1 MIIDFLRLSFIR
13 LFRNKKNAF
22 YVIILSLFTVVLL
35 SLLTFKNSLINY
47 IDNFIIKN
55 IGFRTISVSPRDDVE
70 DFGYSDLISINH
82 VQDVH
87 SANYDTA
94 SVEST
99 FKSDELDGYI
109 DLVYANYSIL
119 PTNVVGEKFDADDTG
134 FAICPIDFLP
144 SSEAFNLL
152 VDEKKFLSGYELLNT
167 SFQIN
172 YYSYLF
178 DGKRLIENDKYI
190 KEFKIVGI
198 YDAKKVMNPS
208 NTCYI
213 SKKDM
218 EEIKSITTV
227 NNENTIYGFMVI
239 VDNIKNVELVLND
252 LEKKGFSRVN
262 IRSQIDYDIINK
274 ILFACNIVVS
284 VIMAS
289 IVIIII
295 NYTKKKYFND
305 IKSIGLLMTMGYS
318 NNIIVFIYLLEIVYS
333 SIFSY
338 LIGLFLFLIIYNL
351 IKFYFLK
358 GLIYSGFEILLHLN
372 TFLISVFVVIF
383 TSIIVALLYFLKN
396 KRKNINLMIEG
407 DD

>member
-22 YVIILSLFTVVLL
+22 YVIVLSLFTVVLL

-119 PTNVVGEKFDADDTG
+119 PSNVVGEKFDADDTG

-407 DD
+407 DY

>member
-227 NNENTIYGFMVI
+227 NNENTIYGFMVV

-396 KRKNINLMIEG
+396 KRKNIYLMIEG

>member
-227 NNENTIYGFMVI
+227 NNENTIYGFMVV

>member
-22 YVIILSLFTVVLL
+22 YVIVLSLFTVVLL

-152 VDEKKFLSGYELLNT
+152 VDEKKFLSGYELLNA

-227 NNENTIYGFMVI
+227 NNENTIYGFMVV

>member
-1 MIIDFLRLSFIR
+1 M
-13 LFRNKKNAF
+13 
-22 YVIILSLFTVVLL
+22 VV
-35 SLLTFKNSLINY
+35 
-47 IDNFIIKN
+47 
-55 IGFRTISVSPRDDVE
+55 
-70 DFGYSDLISINH
+70 
-82 VQDVH
+82 
-87 SANYDTA
+87 
-94 SVEST
+94 
-99 FKSDELDGYI
+99 
-109 DLVYANYSIL
+109 
-119 PTNVVGEKFDADDTG
+119 
-134 FAICPIDFLP
+134 
-144 SSEAFNLL
+144 
-152 VDEKKFLSGYELLNT
+152 
-167 SFQIN
+167 
-172 YYSYLF
+172 
-178 DGKRLIENDKYI
+178 
-190 KEFKIVGI
+190 
-198 YDAKKVMNPS
+198 
-208 NTCYI
+208 
-213 SKKDM
+213 
-218 EEIKSITTV
+218 
-227 NNENTIYGFMVI
+227 

>member
-119 PTNVVGEKFDADDTG
+119 PSNVVGEKFDADDTG

-178 DGKRLIENDKYI
+178 VGKRLIENDKYI

-198 YDAKKVMNPS
+198 YDAKKVMNPT

>member
-119 PTNVVGEKFDADDTG
+119 PSNVVGEKFDADDTG

-295 NYTKKKYFND
+295 NYTKKKYLND

>member
-119 PTNVVGEKFDADDTG
+119 PSNVVGEKFDADDTG

-227 NNENTIYGFMVI
+227 NNENTIYGFMVV

-358 GLIYSGFEILLHLN
+358 GFIYSGFEILLHLN

>member
-152 VDEKKFLSGYELLNT
+152 VDEKKILSGYELLNT

-227 NNENTIYGFMVI
+227 NNENTIYGFMVV

-372 TFLISVFVVIF
+372 IFLISVFVVIF
-383 TSIIVALLYFLKN
+383 TSIIVVLLYFLKN

>member
-119 PTNVVGEKFDADDTG
+119 PSNVVGEKFDADDTG

-227 NNENTIYGFMVI
+227 NNENTIYGFMVV

-318 NNIIVFIYLLEIVYS
+318 YNIIVFIYLLEIVYS

-351 IKFYFLK
+351 IKFYFLN

>member
-1 MIIDFLRLSFIR
+1 MIIDFLKLSFIR

-22 YVIILSLFTVVLL
+22 YVIVLSLFTVVLL

-119 PTNVVGEKFDADDTG
+119 PSNVVGETFDADDTG

>member
-152 VDEKKFLSGYELLNT
+152 VDEKNFLSGYELLNT

>member
-1 MIIDFLRLSFIR
+1 MIIDFLKLSFIR

-22 YVIILSLFTVVLL
+22 YVIVLSLFTVVLL

-119 PTNVVGEKFDADDTG
+119 PSNVVGEKFDADDTG

-318 NNIIVFIYLLEIVYS
+318 NNIIVFIYL
-333 SIFSY
+333 
-338 LIGLFLFLIIYNL
+338 
-351 IKFYFLK
+351 IKFKIISLLK
-358 GLIYSGFEILLHLN
+358 KE
-372 TFLISVFVVIF
+372 
-383 TSIIVALLYFLKN
+383 
-396 KRKNINLMIEG
+396 R
-407 DD
+407 

>member
-152 VDEKKFLSGYELLNT
+152 VDEKKILSGYELLNT

>member
-1 MIIDFLRLSFIR
+1 MIIDFLKLSFIR

-152 VDEKKFLSGYELLNT
+152 VDEKNFLSGYELLNT

-227 NNENTIYGFMVI
+227 NNENTIYGFMVV

-351 IKFYFLK
+351 IKFYFFK

>member
-70 DFGYSDLISINH
+70 DFGYIDLISINH

-119 PTNVVGEKFDADDTG
+119 PSNVVGEKFDADDTG

-227 NNENTIYGFMVI
+227 NNENTIYGFMVV

>member
-22 YVIILSLFTVVLL
+22 YVIVLSLFTVVLL

-87 SANYDTA
+87 SANYNTA

-152 VDEKKFLSGYELLNT
+152 VDEKNFLSGYELLNT

-227 NNENTIYGFMVI
+227 NNENTIYGFMVV

>member
-119 PTNVVGEKFDADDTG
+119 PSNVVGEKFDADDTG

-172 YYSYLF
+172 YYSYFF

-227 NNENTIYGFMVI
+227 NNENTIYGFMVV

>member
-1 MIIDFLRLSFIR
+1 MIIDFLKLSFIR

-22 YVIILSLFTVVLL
+22 YVIVLSLFTVVLL

-87 SANYDTA
+87 SANYDTT

-227 NNENTIYGFMVI
+227 NNENTIYGFMVV

>member
-22 YVIILSLFTVVLL
+22 YVIVLSLFTVVLL

-227 NNENTIYGFMVI
+227 NNENTIYGFMVV

-351 IKFYFLK
+351 IKF
-358 GLIYSGFEILLHLN
+358 
-372 TFLISVFVVIF
+372 LISVFVFIF

>member
-119 PTNVVGEKFDADDTG
+119 PSNVVGEKFDADDTG

-252 LEKKGFSRVN
+252 LEKKGFLRVN

>member
-1 MIIDFLRLSFIR
+1 MIIDFLKLSFIR

-22 YVIILSLFTVVLL
+22 YVIVLSLFTVVLL

-119 PTNVVGEKFDADDTG
+119 PSNVIGEKFDADDTG

-227 NNENTIYGFMVI
+227 NNENTIYGFMVV

>member
-22 YVIILSLFTVVLL
+22 YVIVLSLFTVVLL

-55 IGFRTISVSPRDDVE
+55 IGFRTVSVSPRDDVE
-70 DFGYSDLISINH
+70 DLGYSDLISINH

-239 VDNIKNVELVLND
+239 VDNIKNVELVLNN

>member
-22 YVIILSLFTVVLL
+22 YVIVLSLFTVVLL

-152 VDEKKFLSGYELLNT
+152 VDEKNFLSGYELLNT

-227 NNENTIYGFMVI
+227 NNENTIYGFMVV

-372 TFLISVFVVIF
+372 IFLISVFVVIF
-383 TSIIVALLYFLKN
+383 TSIIVVLLYFLKN

>member
-119 PTNVVGEKFDADDTG
+119 PSNVVGEKFDADDTG

-351 IKFYFLK
+351 IKFYFFK

>member
-35 SLLTFKNSLINY
+35 SLLTFKNCLINY

-119 PTNVVGEKFDADDTG
+119 PSNVVGEKFDADDTG

-227 NNENTIYGFMVI
+227 NNENTIYGFMVV

>member
-22 YVIILSLFTVVLL
+22 YVIVLSLFTVVLL

-119 PTNVVGEKFDADDTG
+119 PSNVVGEKFDADDTG

-178 DGKRLIENDKYI
+178 NGKRLIENDKYI

-351 IKFYFLK
+351 IKFYFFK

>member
-1 MIIDFLRLSFIR
+1 MIIDFLKLSFIR

-22 YVIILSLFTVVLL
+22 YVIVLSLFTVVLL

-119 PTNVVGEKFDADDTG
+119 PSNVVGEKFDADDTG

-152 VDEKKFLSGYELLNT
+152 VDEKNFLSGYELLNT

-227 NNENTIYGFMVI
+227 NNENTIYGFMVV

>member
-22 YVIILSLFTVVLL
+22 YVIVLSLFTVVLL

-87 SANYDTA
+87 SENYDTA

-152 VDEKKFLSGYELLNT
+152 VDEKNFLSGYELLNT

-227 NNENTIYGFMVI
+227 NNENTIYGFMVV

>member
-1 MIIDFLRLSFIR
+1 MIIDFLRLSCIR

-22 YVIILSLFTVVLL
+22 YVIVLSLFTVVLL

-227 NNENTIYGFMVI
+227 NNENTIYGFMVV

>member
-1 MIIDFLRLSFIR
+1 MIIDFLKLSFIR

-22 YVIILSLFTVVLL
+22 YVIVLSLFTVVLL

-152 VDEKKFLSGYELLNT
+152 VDEKNFLSGYELLNT

-227 NNENTIYGFMVI
+227 NNENTIYGFMVV

>member
-22 YVIILSLFTVVLL
+22 YVIVLSLFTVVLL

-119 PTNVVGEKFDADDTG
+119 PSNVVGEKFDADDTG

-190 KEFKIVGI
+190 KKFKIVGI

>member
-22 YVIILSLFTVVLL
+22 YVIVLSLFTVVLL

-227 NNENTIYGFMVI
+227 NNENTIYGFMVV

-318 NNIIVFIYLLEIVYS
+318 YNIIVFIYLLEIVYS

-351 IKFYFLK
+351 IKFYFLN

>member
-119 PTNVVGEKFDADDTG
+119 PSNVVGEKFDADDTG

-152 VDEKKFLSGYELLNT
+152 VDEKNFLSGYELLNT

>member
-1 MIIDFLRLSFIR
+1 MIIDFLKLSFIR

-22 YVIILSLFTVVLL
+22 YVIALSLFTVVLL

-227 NNENTIYGFMVI
+227 NNENTIYGFMVV

>member
-1 MIIDFLRLSFIR
+1 MIIDFLKLSFIR

-22 YVIILSLFTVVLL
+22 YVIVLSLFTVVLL

-119 PTNVVGEKFDADDTG
+119 PSNVVGEKFDADDTG

-227 NNENTIYGFMVI
+227 NNENTIYGFMVV

>member
-22 YVIILSLFTVVLL
+22 YVIVLSLFTVVLL

-119 PTNVVGEKFDADDTG
+119 PSNVVGEKFDADDTG

-152 VDEKKFLSGYELLNT
+152 VDEKNFLSGYELLNT

-227 NNENTIYGFMVI
+227 NNENTIYGFMVV
-239 VDNIKNVELVLND
+239 VDNIKNVVLVLND

>member
-1 MIIDFLRLSFIR
+1 MIIDFLKLSFIR

-22 YVIILSLFTVVLL
+22 YVIALSLFTVVLL

-152 VDEKKFLSGYELLNT
+152 VDEKKILSGYELLNT

-227 NNENTIYGFMVI
+227 NNENTIYGFMVV
-239 VDNIKNVELVLND
+239 VDNIKNVELVLNV

>member
-22 YVIILSLFTVVLL
+22 YVIVLSLFTVVLL

-227 NNENTIYGFMVI
+227 NNENTIYGFMVV

-289 IVIIII
+289 IVVIII

-305 IKSIGLLMTMGYS
+305 IKSIGLLMTIGYS